1 VFALSL
7 KKVELVWGYMDY
19 AGMQWFSFFINDT
32 FFWLMLLLIV
42 IITIINWFL
51 LSVGENGI
59 ADFWFYFILIT
70 YLIPNIIYSA
80 ATQRIDFLNYIFSM
94 LFLLNFAMSLYIFKK
109 VRFAAFAKV
118 LSPNFIIIASYT
130 IVFVTLFALIAKYG
144 LPKVIS
150 IFDSNAVSVQR
161 STLVAFPTW
170 LSYSYNASIG
180 VFIPI
185 LLCLKKNRDLYR
197 KIILCLVLI
206 LFGLYGANRG
216 PILIGIVFALFILTK
231 NFWSRMNYKQLIL
244 FIFIVVL
251 FIVIIAYL
259 YLETNKN
266 TLGLLYWRALVIPSG
281 VTEIWVK
288 YFSENNLKRGI
299 SDISVLK
306 NFSQSANY
314 PVYFKQ
320 IYNLGNLNA
329 GVIAEAYSRYGIF
342 GSIVMGCSLGFIL
355 CYLEFLLRGIKK
367 ITTSLLLSS
376 SLVYLV
382 NVELTV
388 VLLTKGLIY
397 MFILLILSDISKI
410 TE

>member
-1 VFALSL
+1 
-7 KKVELVWGYMDY
+7 
-19 AGMQWFSFFINDT
+19 
-32 FFWLMLLLIV
+32 
-42 IITIINWFL
+42 
-51 LSVGENGI
+51 
-59 ADFWFYFILIT
+59 
-70 YLIPNIIYSA
+70 
-80 ATQRIDFLNYIFSM
+80 
-94 LFLLNFAMSLYIFKK
+94 
-109 VRFAAFAKV
+109 
-118 LSPNFIIIASYT
+118 
-130 IVFVTLFALIAKYG
+130 

-216 PILIGIVFALFILTK
+216 PILIGIVFALFLLTK

-306 NFSQSANY
+306 NVYQSVNY
-314 PVYFKQ
+314 PAYFKQ

-342 GSIVMGCSLGFIL
+342 GSIVMGFSLGFIL
-355 CYLEFLLRGIKK
+355 CYLEFLLKGIKK